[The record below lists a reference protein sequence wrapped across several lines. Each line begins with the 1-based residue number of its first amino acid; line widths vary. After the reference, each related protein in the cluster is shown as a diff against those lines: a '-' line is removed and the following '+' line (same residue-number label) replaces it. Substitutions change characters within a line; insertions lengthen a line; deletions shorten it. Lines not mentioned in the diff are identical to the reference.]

1 MNEEHCIHFDGD
13 ICRHLNGEYGKFCDC
28 PEEKSCYEKLEE

>member
-1 MNEEHCIHFDGD
+1 MKECIHFDGE
-13 ICRHLNGEYGKFCDC
+13 ICKTFEGDYGKYCDC